1 MMAIDMRPK
10 EQAEMRK
17 CLCIMSGTIHLTVYA
32 PPEMAIPELEATGAK
47 VHSVSKTKSN
57 GMMWTGHDA
66 LKRAKELI
74 SNGWEWG

>member
-17 CLCIMSGTIHLTVYA
+17 CLCIVSGTIHLTVYA
-32 PPEMAIPELEATGAK
+32 PPEMAIPELEATGTK
-47 VHSVSKTKSN
+47 VHSVSKTESE
-57 GMMWTGHDA
+57 GMIYACPDA